1 MDFLE
6 NLMEEHRMRRY
17 FRLFLWGVF
26 VLILVLTASCSSQPA
41 ASTTGAEPAAPVV
54 KAEEQL
60 DVEEEAVDPIN
71 GEENEAPVEDAGTGG
86 QEPVSDSGIAG
97 DIPIPEDAYQV
108 QVAQRGTTVL
118 FQIDGEIDDVV
129 GFFQE
134 NLPNNG
140 WDLVGPPDTS
150 MGSIATLLRKNEA
163 GDQLS
168 INMQGNQLGGF
179 VRVTIVILRAN

>member
-1 MDFLE
+1 MDYLE
-6 NLMEEHRMRRY
+6 NFMEEPRMRRY

-26 VLILVLTASCSSQPA
+26 LLILVVNASCSPQLA
-41 ASTTGAEPAAPVV
+41 ASTTGAEPAAPIVE
-54 KAEEQL
+54 AEDPL
-60 DVEEEAVDPIN
+60 AVEEEAVDPID
-71 GEENEAPVEDAGTGG
+71 GEDTEAPVEEAGTGG

-108 QVAQRGTTVL
+108 QVARRGTTVL

-140 WDLVGPPDTS
+140 WNLAGPPDTS

-179 VRVTIVILRAN
+179 VRVTIVVQRAN